1 MGSGVVTGPWYR
13 RATTVTPDT
22 PDNHS
27 VGLPPP
33 YRVQAGTRP
42 APTRG
47 TVYVNRPV
55 TSPHLV
61 GGIGHLTADDPAV
74 GKDDRV
80 DAGTSF
86 EAFVA
91 ARATSLRRTAY
102 LLTQD
107 RHLADDLVQSS
118 LAKAWPA
125 WSRIESS
132 PEAYVRKIM
141 VNLYSHWWRR
151 KWNGELPTETLP
163 ETSHQDDD
171 VATAHG
177 VRTALARLPR
187 RQRAV
192 IVLRFY
198 EDMTE
203 AETARMLGVS
213 VGTIKSQ
220 TSKALARLR
229 VDPAVAEQD
238 AAQGDQHDDEQREGG
253 QS

>member
-1 MGSGVVTGPWYR
+1 VNKPVPALTDVVGVGWLTRAESGTGE
-13 RATTVTPDT
+13 
-22 PDNHS
+22 
-27 VGLPPP
+27 
-33 YRVQAGTRP
+33 
-42 APTRG
+42 
-47 TVYVNRPV
+47 
-55 TSPHLV
+55 
-61 GGIGHLTADDPAV
+61 
-74 GKDDRV
+74 DDRM
-80 DAGTSF
+80 DDRTSF
-86 EAFVA
+86 EGFVA

-132 PEAYVRKIM
+132 PEAYVRRIM
-141 VNLYSHWWRR
+141 VNLYGQWWRR

-171 VATAHG
+171 LATAHG

-213 VGTIKSQ
+213 IGTVKSQ
-220 TSKALARLR
+220 TSKALANLR
-229 VDPAVAEQD
+229 VDPAVVEQD
-238 AAQGDQHDDEQREGG
+238 EQSEG
-253 QS
+253 QQ